1 MDKRK
6 LTHFTKLVLKEKEG
20 ILGAL
25 HGVREDIGEIAEI
38 RAPEEAEEAL
48 LSEGRERLSVFLHR
62 GSQKLEA
69 VNRALERIQNGIYG
83 KCAACGAEIP
93 EERLEYL
100 PTTSLCLTCQSL
112 KERNVMGNRG
122 TTLSALRKWDESPV
136 EKAYGA
142 EES

>member
-1 MDKRK
+1 MDQRKRA
-6 LTHFTKLVLKEKEG
+6 HFTKLILMEKED
-20 ILGAL
+20 ILRELG
-25 HGVREDIGEIAEI
+25 GVQDHICEIADV
-38 RAPEEAEEAL
+38 RVPEEAEEAL

-62 GSQKLEA
+62 GNRKLEA

-83 KCAACGAEIP
+83 KCAACGANIP

-136 EKAYGA
+136 EKAYGT
-142 EES
+142 E

>member
-6 LTHFTKLVLKEKEG
+6 LAHFTKLVLREKEG
-20 ILGAL
+20 ILSELGE
-25 HGVREDIGEIAEI
+25 VRNDIGEIAEV

-112 KERNVMGNRG
+112 KERKVMGNRG

-136 EKAYGA
+136 EKAYST
-142 EES
+142 EEA

>member
-1 MDKRK
+1 MA
-6 LTHFTKLVLKEKEG
+6 HFKKLVLREKEG

-25 HGVREDIGEIAEI
+25 HGVREDIGEIAEA

-69 VNRALERIQNGIYG
+69 VNRALERIQKGTYG
-83 KCAACGAEIP
+83 KCAACGMNIP

-112 KERNVMGNRG
+112 KERKVMGNRG
-122 TTLSALRKWDESPV
+122 TTLSTLRKWDESPV
-136 EKAYGA
+136 EETYRT
-142 EES
+142 EEP

>member
-1 MDKRK
+1 MDKKK
-6 LTHFTKLVLKEKEG
+6 LTHFTKLVLKERES
-20 ILGAL
+20 ILGTL
-25 HGVREDIGEIAEI
+25 HEVRNDIGEITDV
-38 RAPEEAEEAL
+38 RAPEETEEAL
-48 LSEGRERLSVFLHR
+48 LSEGRERLSVFMHR

-69 VNRALERIQNGIYG
+69 VNQALERIQSGMYG
-83 KCAACGAEIP
+83 SCAACGMNIP

-112 KERNVMGNRG
+112 KERKVMGNRG

-136 EKAYGA
+136 EKAYGT

>member
-6 LTHFTKLVLKEKEG
+6 WTHFTKLVLKEKEG
-20 ILGAL
+20 ILNELG
-25 HGVREDIGEIAEI
+25 GVQDHIVEIADV
-38 RAPEEAEEAL
+38 RAPEETEEAL
-48 LSEGRERLSVFLHR
+48 LSEGRERLSVFMHR

-69 VNRALERIQNGIYG
+69 VNRALERIQNGTYG
-83 KCAACGAEIP
+83 KCAACGVSIP

-136 EKAYGA
+136 EKAFGT